1 MGDVVLDALTSI
13 AVNDGPGRTA
23 DNPSGVGGILIIVGI
38 AVAFLA
44 LAALGLWMASKRS
57 GRAS

>member
-1 MGDVVLDALTSI
+1 MGEVLLDALISI

-23 DNPSGVGGILIIVGI
+23 DNPNGAGGVLIIVGI
-38 AVAFLA
+38 ALVFLA
-44 LAALGLWMASKRS
+44 LAALGLWMASKRR